1 VGPLVF
7 VLVLG
12 IAAPPAEAKA
22 WAERA
27 TKAFAAE
34 RYEEALAAAKKAYAL
49 DPQPELLNNL
59 GVVLEALGRFDEAA
73 DAFIRVIAD
82 ERSPE
87 ALRAKD
93 RERLMKLKP
102 SLESATVRFLSALD
116 ATIATAR
123 SDRGGDQRVHPG
135 PAVLTIRSEKGVV
148 VRNVELPVARRTT
161 IDTATYLER
170 EGDAFLAIGAER
182 VRDMTVDG
190 ASLGW
195 LPDPGTK
202 LRLDPGR
209 HSIQWTGREG
219 DTHQRTID
227 LAPGATEPLSQPV
240 VVEVVTAPPPSESAP
255 VLPWVVSASGAVL
268 VATGAVLLGV
278 AHGTA
283 GTLDPTPGSNLA
295 PVTYPEAVATERR
308 AGREAAAGVGLMIA
322 GGVAVASGLI
332 WGALTSA
339 E

>member
-1 VGPLVF
+1 MGPLVF
-7 VLVLG
+7 VLMLG
-12 IAAPPAEAKA
+12 VAAPPAEAKA

-49 DPQPELLNNL
+49 DPQPALLNNL

-93 RERLMKLKP
+93 RERLLKLKP
-102 SLESATVRFLSALD
+102 TLESATVRFRSTLD

-123 SDRGGDQRVHPG
+123 SDRGGDQRVAPG
-135 PAVLTIRSEKGVV
+135 PAVLTIRGEQGLV
-148 VRNVELPVARRTT
+148 VRNLELPVARRTT
-161 IDTATYLER
+161 IDTATHLER
-170 EGDAFLAIGAER
+170 EGDAFIAIGAER
-182 VRDMTVDG
+182 LRDMTVDG

-195 LPDPGTK
+195 VPDPGTK
-202 LRLDPGR
+202 LRLNPGR
-209 HSIQWTGREG
+209 HSIQWIGREG
-219 DTHQRTID
+219 DTHQRTVD
-227 LAPGATEPLSQPV
+227 LSPGATEALSPPPR
-240 VVEVVTAPPPSESAP
+240 VEVVTTAPPPESAP

-283 GTLDPTPGSNLA
+283 GSLDPAPGTMLA
-295 PVTYPEAVATERR
+295 PVTYPEALATERR
-308 AGREAAAGVGLMIA
+308 ADREAAAGVGLMIA

-332 WGALTSA
+332 WGALASA